1 MYCYYSGEGWFR
13 MGRFSDWLG
22 EIEEILDITLFNKW
36 LWIIVAGAAAVVIF
50 PFFIISAIMMSPPW
64 LGAVITIL
72 IIIGWG
78 VAGGYK
84 EWSLHKRK
92 QEKAKFMVQNTVPFT
107 YERHSEKDNDYD

>member
-1 MYCYYSGEGWFR
+1 MKADRG

-36 LWIIVAGAAAVVIF
+36 LWVIIAGGAAIVIF
-50 PFFIISAIMMSPPW
+50 PFAIISAIMMSPPW
-64 LGAVITIL
+64 LAAIITIL

-92 QEKAKFMVQNTVPFT
+92 QEKAKLAGQDTIPFT
-107 YERHSEKDNDYD
+107 YERHSEKDKDHD